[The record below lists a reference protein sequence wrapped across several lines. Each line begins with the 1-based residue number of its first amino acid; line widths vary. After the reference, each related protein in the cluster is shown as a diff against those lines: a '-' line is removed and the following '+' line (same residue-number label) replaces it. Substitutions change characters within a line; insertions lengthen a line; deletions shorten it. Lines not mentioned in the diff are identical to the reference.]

1 MLTKTK
7 RIGIMYYTS
16 TWWRNKHR
24 IAWLQFITVKSI
36 EPPEPATV
44 PQPITH
50 FFSCKPTWTH
60 FSHKKYTQKLPAFT
74 ILKILQGGMCRSRH
88 PNSTLFQ
95 PSCILEMSDLTL
107 KLQCSVYANTFP
119 WQPPSQ
125 DDSGNIDIKI
135 HSITHSNSF
144 ALGLTLA
151 EDC

>member
-60 FSHKKYTQKLPAFT
+60 FSHKKYTQ
-74 ILKILQGGMCRSRH
+74 
-88 PNSTLFQ
+88 NSQ
-95 PSCILEMSDLTL
+95 PSPFWKYYREECAVPDTQTAHCSSQAAYLRWVTSRWSSSALCTQTHCHDNRQVRMTVGTL
-107 KLQCSVYANTFP
+107 ISKSSPLHTASHLP
-119 WQPPSQ
+119 WAW
-125 DDSGNIDIKI
+125 
-135 HSITHSNSF
+135 H
-144 ALGLTLA
+144 
-151 EDC
+151 